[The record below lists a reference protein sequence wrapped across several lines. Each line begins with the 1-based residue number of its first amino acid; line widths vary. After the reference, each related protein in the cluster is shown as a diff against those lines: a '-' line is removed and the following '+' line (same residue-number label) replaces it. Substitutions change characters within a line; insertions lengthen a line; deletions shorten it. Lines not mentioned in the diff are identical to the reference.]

1 MTESRKHLEHHQ
13 ALFREVND
21 RIRDGANLDVAI
33 FVCECGYEDCMSA
46 VALSLEEY
54 KRIRSNA
61 TWIVLKPGHVIP
73 EIARV
78 ISEDNGF
85 VVVERLAVFD
95 YEQATVE
102 QRAARA
108 APLG

>member
-1 MTESRKHLEHHQ
+1 
-13 ALFREVND
+13 
-21 RIRDGANLDVAI
+21 
-33 FVCECGYEDCMSA
+33 MSA

-61 TWIVLKPGHVIP
+61 TWFVLKPGHVIP

-85 VVVERLAVFD
+85 VVVERLAVF
-95 YEQATVE
+95 ELR
-102 QRAARA
+102 RA
-108 APLG
+108 